1 MSYTLSSG
9 KAQREVFG
17 LTVTDMANTDK
28 RIVVVDGDVG
38 SSTRGDIFEKAHPE
52 RYLQMG
58 IAEQNMLSVAAGL
71 ASAGLI
77 PFISTFTAF
86 AVVRPLDQIRVQIA
100 QTGANVKITPSY
112 AGLFTGSTGMSHII
126 LDDLSLMRTLP
137 GMVVVA
143 PADDVEAEA
152 ALRWSAQY
160 EGPVYVRLV
169 RDVTD
174 RLFPVGLGFTLGPV
188 VPLRSG
194 HDVTIF
200 STGTQTP
207 RTYAAA
213 AMLAERGIDA
223 QVVHVPTIKPIDV
236 AGVCEAAAVTG
247 RVITVEEHT
256 VFGGLGSAVAEVLS
270 EHLPT
275 RVHRI
280 GIQDVY
286 PVSGSN
292 ASLLDAYGLSAARV
306 AEQVERI
313 LESAS

>member
-1 MSYTLSSG
+1 MTYALSAG
-9 KAQREVFG
+9 RAQREVFG
-17 LTVTDMANTDK
+17 LTVTDLANTDQ

-38 SSTRGDIFEKAHPE
+38 SSTRGDIFENAHPD

-71 ASAGLI
+71 AATGLI
-77 PFISTFTAF
+77 PYISTFTAF
-86 AVVRPLDQIRVQIA
+86 GVVRPLDQIRVQIA

-126 LDDLSLMRTLP
+126 LDDLSLMRNLP

-152 ALRWSAQY
+152 ALRWSA
-160 EGPVYVRLV
+160 EHHGPVYIRLV
-169 RDVTD
+169 RDATQ
-174 RLFPVGLGFTLGPV
+174 RIFPVGQGFTLGPV

-194 HDVTIF
+194 RDVTLL

-213 AMLAERGIDA
+213 ELLAARGIDA
-223 QVVHVPTIKPIDV
+223 RVVHVPTIKPIDV
-236 AGVCEAAAVTG
+236 AGVIAAADTG
-247 RVITVEEHT
+247 LVIAVEEHT
-256 VFGGLGSAVAEVLS
+256 VLGGLGGAVAEVLS
-270 EHLPT
+270 EHRPT
-275 RVHRI
+275 RLHRV

-292 ASLLDAYGLSAARV
+292 AALLDAYGLSAERV
-306 AEQVERI
+306 AEQVQQI
-313 LESAS
+313 LAIDS